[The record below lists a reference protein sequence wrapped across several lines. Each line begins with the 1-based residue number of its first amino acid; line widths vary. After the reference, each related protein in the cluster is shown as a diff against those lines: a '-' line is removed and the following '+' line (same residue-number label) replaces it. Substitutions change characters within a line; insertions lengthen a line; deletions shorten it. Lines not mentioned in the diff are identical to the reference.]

1 MSDRT
6 PLPPKQFRGG
16 FIALHVAVLQQLPR
30 PEDGMDKVTALRW
43 INNQGDLKQNLA
55 SLVTPPRIQLS
66 DTHLSILHTFDI
78 FVPDNIDELRTKCS
92 AQENVAVQKLSPGQ
106 KLKVDLIMN
115 GHHIP
120 IRDCINVLRS
130 SGALFLGEVG
140 SVLIISTQAE
150 LSKKQMHIPL
160 TDRWMASFDEKN
172 AALEPASKDPLVQG
186 VIGPLYSNYGRM
198 VKTTEEIERDGLTFF
213 FSFHDAS

>member
-1 MSDRT
+1 MNDRT
-6 PLPPKQFRGG
+6 PLPPKQVPGW
-16 FIALHVAVLQQLPR
+16 FIALQVAVLQQLPR

-43 INNQGDLKQNLA
+43 TDNQGDLKQNLA

-66 DTHLSILHTFDI
+66 NKGIGILHTFDI
-78 FVPDNIDELRTKCS
+78 FVPNDIDELRTKYS
-92 AQENVAVQKLSPGQ
+92 SDKNIAVQKLTPGQ

-115 GHHIP
+115 GHHLP

-140 SVLIISTQAE
+140 SMLIINAQAE
-150 LSKKQMHIPL
+150 LNKKQMRIPL
-160 TDRWMASFDEKN
+160 SDQWMASFDEKN
-172 AALEPASKDPLVQG
+172 AALEPASKGPLVPG
-186 VIGPLYSNYGRM
+186 IIGPLYSNYGRM
-198 VKTTEEIERDGLTFF
+198 VKTTEELDQDGLTFF